1 MGPISLRRAGAPVD
15 RTSDRVI
22 AASSIALAVAFLG
35 AAALSLLLPEA
46 ARRGVW
52 LPLHLALAGGAATA
66 IAGVMPFFVAA
77 FAAAPPAD
85 ARLRSA
91 AVAAV
96 AGGALAVAG
105 GVTLGP
111 GLVAALGGAAFVL
124 GVILTGAATL
134 RPIRGGL
141 GPARGLVTRSY
152 LLALVAVGVGATLA
166 TLQVAGWQP
175 VVVGWGQLK
184 VAHAWLN
191 VFGFVS
197 LVIATTLL
205 HFFPTVVGA
214 RIPNHAA
221 GRLAVG
227 GLAGGA
233 WLTALGYVARID
245 VAASAGAALALAGAL
260 ALAWYEAR
268 VWPTRGRWTT
278 DLSWHAFAIGG
289 LVSATAWFIVGLG
302 LTALPVVALG
312 ADAAGWTVDRVLG
325 ALVGGWVGLALL
337 ASATHLLP
345 AVGPG
350 DPSSHARQRRV
361 LGRLAFPR
369 LVVLDAGVALTVVGE
384 LAHVSS
390 IAALGVVLLAAGYL
404 GTAALLAMAVTEG
417 LRWSRDRG
425 RSGAVG
431 PPNA

>member
-1 MGPISLRRAGAPVD
+1 MGPISLRRVEAPVD

-35 AAALSLLLPEA
+35 AAGLSLLLPETS
-46 ARRGVW
+46 RRGLW
-52 LPLHLALAGGAATA
+52 LPLHLALAGGAGTA

-85 ARLRSA
+85 ARLRTA
-91 AVAAV
+91 AVV
-96 AGGALAVAG
+96 AISIGALTVAG
-105 GVTLGP
+105 GVTVGP

-124 GVILTGAATL
+124 GIALTGAATL

-141 GPARGLVTRSY
+141 GPARGLITRSY
-152 LLALVAVGVGATLA
+152 VLALVAVGVGATLA
-166 TLQVAGWQP
+166 TLLVAGWPP

-184 VAHAWLN
+184 LAHAWLN
-191 VFGFVS
+191 LVGFVS

-214 RIPNHAA
+214 RIPNHVS

-233 WLTALGYVARID
+233 WLAALGYAARID
-245 VAASAGAALALAGAL
+245 LAASAGAVLALAGAL

-268 VWPTRGRWTT
+268 VWSTRGRWTT

-302 LTALPVVALG
+302 LAALPVVALG
-312 ADAAGWTVDRVLG
+312 ANAAGWSVDRVLG

-350 DPSSHARQRRV
+350 DPASHARQRRV
-361 LGRLAFPR
+361 LGRLAVPR
-369 LVVLDAGVALTVVGE
+369 LVALDAGVALTIVGE
-384 LAHVSS
+384 LAHSS
-390 IAALGVVLLAAGYL
+390 SVAPIGVLLLAAGYL
-404 GTAALLAMAVTEG
+404 ATAALLAMAVAEG
-417 LRWSRDRG
+417 LRWSRQRG
-425 RSGAVG
+425 RSGARG
-431 PPNA
+431 QRNA